1 MSDPSR
7 HDFFR
12 CLRAQ
17 AQAAR
22 QRRVVLLKGA
32 ADWYRDALAALP
44 AALEVDAERWF
55 GVPPPGWTEFSG
67 GAVEVLG
74 RELDLVGVDMRGGL
88 DPDAFG
94 ALAGS
99 LRAGGLLL
107 LCGPPLEAWSGLAG
121 GRDAGM
127 RFLARW
133 AGLLAMADEAT
144 ELVEGY
150 AWPALS
156 GRVSVPAPLMPDA
169 DGCLTADQ
177 RIAVDAVRRVATGHR
192 RRPAV
197 LTADRGRGKSS
208 AFGLAAAAL
217 LRERAARV
225 LVTGPSLAAVE
236 PVFACAAA
244 QLPEARR
251 ARGVLHCG
259 EGELRFVAPDA
270 LVREPRNADLL
281 LVDEAAA
288 LPVGLLGRLLERY
301 ARIAFA
307 TTVHGYEGSGRA
319 FSVRFGG
326 MLERR
331 TPGWRGVRLEE
342 PVRWAAGDPLE
353 ALATRL
359 LLLDAEPAPDEAVA
373 QAVPDECGF
382 ERIDRDRLVADE
394 GRLRELFGLM
404 VLAHYRTRP
413 RDLQQW
419 LDGDGVSLW
428 GLRHRGHLVGVAI
441 GVREGGLDA
450 ELAAAVGRGERRVR
464 GHLIAQSL
472 AAHLGGVEDAR
483 LRGLR
488 IVRIAV
494 HPAVQGRG
502 LGGCLLQ
509 GVAGAAREDGVD
521 WIGASFGAEADLM
534 RFWRGSGFSAVRM
547 GFTREA
553 TSGAH
558 AALMLRGLTPAGE
571 ALAAR
576 AAARFA
582 AGLPAWLGDA
592 LRTLA
597 PELVLELLAQSRQ
610 PEAGVDALR
619 EAERFSRG
627 WCEVE
632 DAMPWLREL
641 CLARLGKCRRSGE
654 VDEGPAE
661 AMLLKL
667 VQTLAWDES
676 AARLG
681 VPGRAQVVE
690 QLREG
695 VAALLRFPVSD
706 ARGGGGHDA

>member
-22 QRRVVLLKGA
+22 QRRVVLLQGA
-32 ADWYRDALAALP
+32 ADWYRDVLTALP

-94 ALAGS
+94 ALSGS

-156 GRVSVPAPLMPDA
+156 GRVSVLAPLVPDA

-197 LTADRGRGKSS
+197 LT
-208 AFGLAAAAL
+208 
-217 LRERAARV
+217 
-225 LVTGPSLAAVE
+225 E

-244 QLPEARR
+244 QLSGAGR

-534 RFWRGSGFSAVRM
+534 RFWHGSGFSAVRM

-654 VDEGPAE
+654 VDAGPAE

-667 VQTLAWDES
+667 VQTLAWDEC

>member
-12 CLRAQ
+12 RLRAQ

-22 QRRVVLLKGA
+22 QRHVVLLLGA
-32 ADWYRDALAALP
+32 ADWYHDALTALP

-55 GVPPPGWTEFSG
+55 GVPPPGWTKLSG
-67 GAVEVLG
+67 GVGEVLG
-74 RELDLVGVDMRGGL
+74 RELDLVGLDVRAGL

-94 ALAGS
+94 ALTGS

-107 LCGPPLEAWSGLAG
+107 LCGPPLEAWPESAL
-121 GRDAGM
+121 GRDAGR

-133 AGLLAMADEAT
+133 AGLLSAANEVT
-144 ELVEGY
+144 SLVQN
-150 AWPALS
+150 AARPTLPAS
-156 GRVSVPAPLMPDA
+156 GVAREPLLPDA

-177 RIAVDAVRRVATGHR
+177 RNAVDAVCRVATGHR

-208 AFGLAAAAL
+208 AFGLAVAAL

-236 PVFACAAA
+236 AVFDCAAT

-251 ARGVLHCG
+251 GRGALHCG
-259 EGELRFVAPDA
+259 DGELRFVAPDA
-270 LVREPRNADLL
+270 LVREPQDAALL

-288 LPVGLLGRLLERY
+288 LPVGLLERLLERY

-319 FSVRFGG
+319 FAVRFGDV
-326 MLERR
+326 LQRR
-331 TPGWRGVRLEE
+331 TPGWRAVRLEE
-342 PVRWAAGDPLE
+342 PVRWAIGDPLE
-353 ALATRL
+353 ALAARL
-359 LLLDAEPAPDEAVA
+359 LLLDAEPAANGAVA
-373 QAVPDECGF
+373 QAVVGECRF
-382 ERIDRDRLVADE
+382 ERIDRDRLLADE
-394 GRLRELFGLM
+394 DSLRELFGLM

-413 RDLQQW
+413 GDLRQW
-419 LDGDGVSLW
+419 LDGDEVSLW
-428 GLRHRGHLVGVAI
+428 GLRYRGHLVGVAI
-441 GVREGGLDA
+441 GAREGELDA
-450 ELAAAVGRGERRVR
+450 DLAAAVGRGERRVR

-472 AAHLGGVEDAR
+472 AAHLGCAEDVG

-502 LGGCLLQ
+502 LGRCLLQ
-509 GVAGAAREDGVD
+509 GVAGAVQEGGVD
-521 WIGASFGAEADLM
+521 WLGASFGAEATLM
-534 RFWRGSGFSAVRM
+534 RFWRECGFFALRT

-558 AALMLRGLTPAGE
+558 AALVLRGLTPAGE
-571 ALAAR
+571 ALTAR
-576 AAARFA
+576 AAGRFA
-582 AGLPAWLGDA
+582 AGLPAWLGDSLSA
-592 LRTLA
+592 LE
-597 PELVLELLAQSRQ
+597 PELVLELLAQATL
-610 PEAGVDALR
+610 PDAGVDALR
-619 EAERFSRG
+619 EAERFARG
-627 WCEVE
+627 WSGFE

-641 CLARLGKCRRSGE
+641 CLARLGKCRAAGKADAR
-654 VDEGPAE
+654 PAE

-667 VQTLAWDES
+667 VQARNWGES
-676 AARLG
+676 AARLE
-681 VPGRAQVVE
+681 VPGRAQVIE
-690 QLREG
+690 LLREG
-695 VAALLRFPVSD
+695 IAALLQVPGSD